1 MHWWDTSTG
10 RHQWECMPMTQH
22 AQAVTPAPQEQGIGR
37 AAQAAAQAQGMGP
50 GAAQAPCM
58 VNVGHLTGPPPPPPV
73 MGQQPMVT
81 GDLLERARVAA
92 EQAHANYVR
101 LEALE
106 AERARTMAQDAALA
120 VAAGPAAHVPGPRLP
135 PEDMRDPMSWP
146 VARRTMFLGSLPGY
160 TSADDIRA
168 IGRACNVTFEQVHLF
183 QAGGS
188 GLRSARVVPHNP
200 AWNMR
205 TLLLEVHGHLS
216 DAQ

>member
-1 MHWWDTSTG
+1 M
-10 RHQWECMPMTQH
+10 
-22 AQAVTPAPQEQGIGR
+22 
-37 AAQAAAQAQGMGP
+37 
-50 GAAQAPCM
+50 
-58 VNVGHLTGPPPPPPV
+58 
-73 MGQQPMVT
+73 
-81 GDLLERARVAA
+81 ERARVAA
-92 EQAHANYVR
+92 EQARANYVR
-101 LEALE
+101 LDALE
-106 AERARTMAQDAALA
+106 AERARTMAQVA
-120 VAAGPAAHVPGPRLP
+120 VAAAPAAPAAPAAHVPGPRLP

-146 VARRTMFLGSLPGY
+146 VARRTMFLGSLPGH
-160 TSADDIRA
+160 TTAEDIRA